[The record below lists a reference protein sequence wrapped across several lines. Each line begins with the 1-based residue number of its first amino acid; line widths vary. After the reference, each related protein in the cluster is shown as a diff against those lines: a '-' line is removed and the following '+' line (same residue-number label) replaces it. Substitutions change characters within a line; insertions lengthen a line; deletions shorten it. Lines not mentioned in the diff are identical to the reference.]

1 MTKNGTVLPI
11 TLFSTT
17 DMQSGRDDDIVRML
31 GSVEAFKQRN
41 PDVDVVLFLL
51 LQRCDAATAE
61 RFIANGPAWAQVS
74 AIPDRRSLSAARNML
89 LTGENARRRLALN
102 GIVAFPDDDCWY
114 PEDTLDTIHDAF
126 STDPSLDFWFC
137 RYGMEPR
144 SAASFPATQPRLQTV
159 ISFASSN
166 TIVLRSALAARIGGF
181 DEQLGVGATLSGGED
196 TDYAMRAFQGARKSA
211 YIDARCIGHRDPN
224 KALKAKYY
232 PGSLRAIA
240 KNVRTRP
247 SEIQALGRKVLVG
260 SLLAA
265 RSQMSWRDYFSALTR
280 AFAR

>member
-1 MTKNGTVLPI
+1 MSETRTALPV

-17 DMQSGRDDDIVRML
+17 DMQSGRSDDIARMIA
-31 GSVEAFKQRN
+31 SIEAFRKRN
-41 PDVDVVLFLL
+41 PAVDLTLFLL
-51 LQRCDAATAE
+51 LQRCDAGAAE
-61 RFIANGPAWAQVS
+61 NFIASGPSWAQIS
-74 AIPDRRSLSAARNML
+74 FLPDRRSLSAARNML
-89 LTGENARRRLALN
+89 LTGEDARGRLALN

-114 PEDTLDTIHDAF
+114 PEDTLDTIHRAF

-144 SAASFPATQPRLQTV
+144 SAATFTATRPRLQTV

-166 TIVLRSALAARIGGF
+166 TIFLRGPLAARIGGF
-181 DEQLGVGATLSGGED
+181 DEQLGVGAALSGGED
-196 TDYAMRAFQGARKSA
+196 TDYAIRAFQEARKAA
-211 YIDARCIGHRDPN
+211 YVDARCIGHRDPN

-247 SEIQALGRKVLVG
+247 SEIQALGRKLLVG

-265 RSQMSWRDYFSALTR
+265 RGQMPWKDYVSALTR
-280 AFAR
+280 AFAG

>member
-1 MTKNGTVLPI
+1 MTDSGTVLPI

-17 DMQSGRDDDIVRML
+17 DMQSGREDDITRML

-41 PDVDVVLFLL
+41 PGVDVTLFLL
-51 LQRCDAATAE
+51 LQRCEPATAK
-61 RFIANGPAWAQVS
+61 RFIAKGPAWAQVS

-89 LTGENARRRLALN
+89 LTGEDARRRLVLD

-114 PEDTLDTIHDAF
+114 PEDTLDTIHEAF
-126 STDPSLDFWFC
+126 SSDPALDFWFC

-144 SAASFPATQPRLQTV
+144 SAASFTATQPRLQTV

-166 TIVLRSALAARIGGF
+166 TIFLRGALAGRIGGF
-181 DEQLGVGATLSGGED
+181 DEQLGVGTALSGGED
-196 TDYAMRAFQGARKSA
+196 TDYAMRAFQGARRAA
-211 YIDARCIGHRDPN
+211 YVDARCIGHRDPN

-247 SEIQALGRKVLVG
+247 SELQALGRKLLVG

-265 RSQMSWRDYFSALTR
+265 RNQMSWKDYFSALTR
-280 AFAR
+280 AFAG

>member
-1 MTKNGTVLPI
+1 MTESETVLPI

-17 DMQSGRDDDIVRML
+17 DMQSGRDDDINRML
-31 GSVEAFKQRN
+31 GSVEAFRLRN

-51 LQRCDAATAE
+51 LQRCDTSTAE
-61 RFIANGPAWAQVS
+61 RFIADGPAWARVS
-74 AIPDRRSLSAARNML
+74 AIPDRRSLSAARNTL
-89 LTGENARRRLALN
+89 LTGEDAKRRLAFN

-114 PEDTLDTIHDAF
+114 PEDTLDTIHKAF
-126 STDPSLDFWFC
+126 VSDPSLDFWFC

-144 SAASFPATQPRLQTV
+144 SAASFTATEPRLQTV
-159 ISFASSN
+159 IFFASSN
-166 TIVLRSALAARIGGF
+166 TIFLRGPLAAGIGGF

-196 TDYAMRAFQGARKSA
+196 TDYAMRAFQGARKAA
-211 YIDARCIGHRDPN
+211 YVDARCIGHRDPN

-247 SEIQALGRKVLVG
+247 SEIQALGRKLLVG
-260 SLLAA
+260 SLLAI
-265 RSQMSWRDYFSALTR
+265 RGQMPWKDYVSALTR

>member
-41 PDVDVVLFLL
+41 PDVDVVLFFL

-74 AIPDRRSLSAARNML
+74 AIPDRWSLSAARNML